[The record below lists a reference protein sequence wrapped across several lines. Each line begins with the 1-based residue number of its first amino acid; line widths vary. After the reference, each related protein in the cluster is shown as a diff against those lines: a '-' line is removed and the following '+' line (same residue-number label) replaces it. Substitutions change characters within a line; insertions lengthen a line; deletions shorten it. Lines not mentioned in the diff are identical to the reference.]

1 MTNRQIR
8 RLQEAEERRRKKE
21 REGQTKAQRRAAAIQ
36 NRAAPETAERR
47 SLPARLKD
55 YLHEVRVELRKVTW
69 PTREQMIAFTTVTL
83 ITTVALTGVVF
94 GFDAAAK
101 ELLLWLIDLRS
112 NG

>member
-1 MTNRQIR
+1 MSNRQMR

-21 REGQTKAQRRAAAIQ
+21 KEGQSKAQRKAAALQ
-36 NRAAPETAERR
+36 SRAPEAAERK
-47 SLPARLKD
+47 SFFARIKD

-83 ITTVALTGVVF
+83 ITTVVLTFVIF

-101 ELLLWLIDLRS
+101 EFILRLVELRTS
-112 NG
+112 

>member
-21 REGQTKAQRRAAAIQ
+21 RDGQTKAQRRAAAIQ
-36 NRAAPETAERR
+36 NRAPETAERR
-47 SLPARLKD
+47 SLPARVKD

-83 ITTVALTGVVF
+83 ITTVALTGVIF

>member
-21 REGQTKAQRRAAAIQ
+21 KDGQSKAQRKAASVQ
-36 NRAAPETAERR
+36 NRAPETSERK
-47 SLPARLKD
+47 SVFARIRD

-83 ITTVALTGVVF
+83 ITSTALTIVIF
-94 GFDAAAK
+94 GFDVAAK
-101 ELLLWLIDLRS
+101 EFILWLVDLSR
-112 NG
+112 

>member
-1 MTNRQIR
+1 MSNRQMR

-21 REGQTKAQRRAAAIQ
+21 REGQTKAERRAQAMQ
-36 NRAAPETAERR
+36 NRGPDAGERK
-47 SLPARLKD
+47 SFFARVRD

-83 ITTVALTGVVF
+83 ITTVALTGVIF

-101 ELLLWLIDLRS
+101 EFILWLVELRS
-112 NG
+112 